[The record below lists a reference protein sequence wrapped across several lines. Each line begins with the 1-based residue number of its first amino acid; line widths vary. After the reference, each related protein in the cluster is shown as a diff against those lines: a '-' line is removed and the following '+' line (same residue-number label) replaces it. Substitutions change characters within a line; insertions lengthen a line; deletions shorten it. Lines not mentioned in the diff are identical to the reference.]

1 MIYTVTLNP
10 SIDYIIETDKFK
22 IGEVN
27 RANKEELYPGGK
39 GINVSLMLN
48 ELQVENTALGFLGGF
63 IGEYIENTLASNGV
77 NTEFIKLEKG
87 FSRINLKI
95 KNEVETEINGKG
107 PHISEDNLQ
116 LLYKKIEKLKDEDIL
131 VLCGSIPKSLS
142 NTLYQDIISMV
153 AKKNVKV
160 IVDATSN
167 LLLNTLKY
175 NPFLIKPNIHEL
187 EEIIDKKKDCIDS
200 TIFYATKL
208 KDMGA
213 ENVLISMGKDGALL
227 IDSKGKIYLSN
238 APYGDVV
245 NTVGSG
251 DSMVA
256 GFISGY
262 LKTKDY
268 KEALKLG
275 ASCGSATAFSSGI
288 GEKKLIDTLKN
299 EIEIKEICK

>member
-10 SIDYIIETDKFK
+10 SIDYVVETDKLK

-48 ELQVENTALGFLGGF
+48 ELQAENTALGFLGGF
-63 IGEYIENTLASNGV
+63 IGEYIENTLASKGV
-77 NTEFIKLEKG
+77 NTEFIKLEEG

-107 PHISEDNLQ
+107 PHRREEKLQ
-116 LLYKKIEKLKDEDIL
+116 LLAKKIEKVKAEDRL
-131 VLCGSIPKSLS
+131 VLGGRIPNSLS

-153 AKKNVKV
+153 AQKNVKV

-187 EEIIDKKKDCIDS
+187 EEIFEIKIDS
-200 TIFYATKL
+200 IDDTIFYATKL

-213 ENVLISMGKDGALL
+213 KNVLISMGKEGALL
-227 IDSKGKIYLSN
+227 D
-238 APYGDVV
+238 D
-245 NTVGSG
+245 
-251 DSMVA
+251 
-256 GFISGY
+256 
-262 LKTKDY
+262 
-268 KEALKLG
+268 E
-275 ASCGSATAFSSGI
+275 
-288 GEKKLIDTLKN
+288 
-299 EIEIKEICK
+299 

>member
-116 LLYKKIEKLKDEDIL
+116 LLYDRL
-131 VLCGSIPKSLS
+131 SI
-142 NTLYQDIISMV
+142 
-153 AKKNVKV
+153 
-160 IVDATSN
+160 
-167 LLLNTLKY
+167 
-175 NPFLIKPNIHEL
+175 
-187 EEIIDKKKDCIDS
+187 
-200 TIFYATKL
+200 
-208 KDMGA
+208 
-213 ENVLISMGKDGALL
+213 
-227 IDSKGKIYLSN
+227 
-238 APYGDVV
+238 
-245 NTVGSG
+245 
-251 DSMVA
+251 
-256 GFISGY
+256 
-262 LKTKDY
+262 
-268 KEALKLG
+268 
-275 ASCGSATAFSSGI
+275 
-288 GEKKLIDTLKN
+288 
-299 EIEIKEICK
+299 

>member
-48 ELQVENTALGFLGGF
+48 DLQVENTALGFLGGF

-187 EEIIDKKKDCIDS
+187 EEIFDTKIDCIDS